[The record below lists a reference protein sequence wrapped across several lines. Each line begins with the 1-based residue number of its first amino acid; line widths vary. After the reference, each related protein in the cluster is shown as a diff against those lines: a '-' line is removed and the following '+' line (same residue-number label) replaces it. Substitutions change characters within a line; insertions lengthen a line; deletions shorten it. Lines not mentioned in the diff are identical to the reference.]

1 MKSLYKPDPRECAL
15 LTLALI
21 RSKEEGRDREVTRL
35 RLAPITLA
43 RLWGRHRISDQL
55 LAEINEWLFGWGYAL
70 FFAGTTYAIAKI
82 SAVSGWPRVSSKR
95 LKTTLARVFE
105 GRFDFAELEALVP
118 SVSDDGAVEDDG

>member
-15 LTLALI
+15 LTLALV
-21 RSKEEGRDREVTRL
+21 RSKEEGATGRSTSL

-82 SAVSGWPRVSSKR
+82 RP
-95 LKTTLARVFE
+95 
-105 GRFDFAELEALVP
+105 
-118 SVSDDGAVEDDG
+118 